1 MKKISKWITALS
13 ITFTSVAAVA
23 ADIPA
28 TSIMDNY
35 VGAGYGSDVYGG
47 ESQFDIDQM
56 VVSRT
61 GTTMSVGIYTA
72 FSGNDN
78 YQMGDLFMSADPSN
92 PDANP
97 WNPAPNDRYSDSS
110 SSNTGTDWN
119 YAYTIRDWSGTHDDR
134 YNDRDDTSGRGRLV
148 SGFDQDDLR
157 TSSEN
162 HGNRSRADQAVSLN
176 ASSYY
181 NRRQYHAY
189 DNIHSGWSNWN
200 TTDNVYSMNGISYN
214 LISFEFDVAGTA
226 LATANQIAF
235 RWAMSCANDIIEGL
249 VSINGDGPVDVPEPE
264 TLLLLLLGLGGI
276 VARRK
281 IGSQKMQPAVL

>member
-1 MKKISKWITALS
+1 MKKITKWITALS
-13 ITFTSVAAVA
+13 ITFSSVVAVA

-35 VGAGYGSDVYGG
+35 VGAGYGNDVYGE

-78 YQMGDLFMSADPSN
+78 YQMGDLFMSADPSDPN
-92 PDANP
+92 ANP
-97 WNPAPNDRYSDSS
+97 WNPAPNDRYSDSNT
-110 SSNTGTDWN
+110 SNTGTDWN
-119 YAYTIRDWSGTHDDR
+119 YAYTIYDYKKNRNKHWT
-134 YNDRDDTSGRGRLV
+134 DRDETQGYGRLV
-148 SGFDQDDLR
+148 SGFDQNDLT
-157 TSSEN
+157 TSSEKHN
-162 HGNRSRADQAVSLN
+162 SARHDQTVSLN
-176 ASSYY
+176 SATRSGG
-181 NRRQYHAY
+181 NAY
-189 DNIHSGWSNWN
+189 DNIHSGWSYWN
-200 TTDNVYSMNGISYN
+200 TTENVYSMNGISYN

-249 VSINGDGPVDVPEPE
+249 VSINGDTPVDVPEPE

-276 VARRK
+276 LARRK
-281 IGSQKMQPAVL
+281 VTTKKLQPAAL

>member
-1 MKKISKWITALS
+1 MKNITKWMTALS
-13 ITFTSVAAVA
+13 ITFSSVMAVA

-35 VGAGYGSDVYGG
+35 VGAGYGSDVYG
-47 ESQFDIDQM
+47 EKSQFDISQM

-72 FSGNDN
+72 FAGNSS
-78 YQMGDLFMSADPSN
+78 YGMGDLFMSADPSN

-97 WNPAPNDRYSDSS
+97 WDPAANDRYSDSN

-119 YAYTIRDWSGTHDDR
+119 YAYTIKDWSATHSGR
-134 YNDRDDTSGRGRLV
+134 YNDRDNSSGKGRLV
-148 SGFDQDDLR
+148 SGFDQNDLT
-157 TSSEN
+157 TSDEN
-162 HGNRSRADQAVSLN
+162 HNNARDDQTVSLN
-176 ASSYY
+176 ASGYRNGNSS
-181 NRRQYHAY
+181 HAY
-189 DNIHSGWSNWN
+189 DNIHGGWSNWS
-200 TTDNVYSMNGISYN
+200 TTDNVYNMNGISYN

-249 VSINGDGPVDVPEPE
+249 VSINDDTPVDVPEPQ
-264 TLLLLLLGLGGI
+264 TLLLLLLGLAGI
-276 VARRK
+276 VARSK
-281 IGSQKMQPAVL
+281 VTAKHTPLALT